1 MKKTIPLLTGLFIMA
16 GTTFTQAD
24 WSDPV
29 LPLVFGNTYVS
40 SGANAE
46 VGGDIVANT
55 YLVVGAGSAVNG
67 NIQTGTAI
75 TFGAGSTVG
84 TAGTDIK
91 NTLSGTATTLGAS
104 TVVSGSATY
113 GTAFTLGAGAIV
125 HYGEA
130 PGAAPVMPYESG
142 QVNVAQNHY
151 NLFTATDPNNR
162 NVLATTMPS
171 DVTLDPSSFG
181 TTTDGTTVVYNAA
194 SLTTGAGITLTLT
207 GGYDYI
213 FNIADMLSL
222 GAGTIIVMTD
232 CSDFGSV
239 CGSGSGSVT
248 WNMGGYASVG
258 AHAEMIGAVF
268 AGGYISTGVDSE
280 ISGANAPSTLG
291 MYEASYSG
299 GLFSAT
305 SYVTIGAGGK
315 VNGYTASDS
324 DFDIDS
330 ETDSETETESIEN
343 W

>member
-1 MKKTIPLLTGLFIMA
+1 MA

-84 TAGTDIK
+84 PVGTDIK
-91 NTLSGTATTLGAS
+91 NIISGTATTLGAS

-125 HYGEA
+125 NNGEA
-130 PGAAPVMPYESG
+130 HGAALAMPYESG
-142 QVNVAQNHY
+142 QVNTAQDHY
-151 NLFTATDPNNR
+151 NLLTATDPTRR
-162 NVLATTMPS
+162 NVLATTMPN

-181 TTTDGTTVVYNAA
+181 TTTNGTTVVYNAA

-232 CSDFGSV
+232 CSG
-239 CGSGSGSVT
+239 CGGGSVT

-315 VNGYTASDS
+315 VNGYTASENDSGSGSGS
-324 DFDIDS
+324 DFDFD
-330 ETDSETETESIEN
+330 
-343 W
+343 